1 MKQSQFDIL
10 IDKRSGVKI
19 IIPISP
25 KLDPKHPLSIF
36 SPLSVYK
43 PSTPIHCL
51 QSIHKQKASAH
62 YYSTISSN
70 HEGSV

>member
-43 PSTPIHCL
+43 PSTPIHP
-51 QSIHKQKASAH
+51 QTKSIGTLLFN
-62 YYSTISSN
+62 Y
-70 HEGSV
+70 